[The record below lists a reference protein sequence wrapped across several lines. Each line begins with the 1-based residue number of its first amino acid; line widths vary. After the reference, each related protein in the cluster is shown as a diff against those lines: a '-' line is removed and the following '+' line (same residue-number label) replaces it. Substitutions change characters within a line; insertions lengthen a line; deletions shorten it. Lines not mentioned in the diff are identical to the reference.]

1 MKSITYTLSS
11 TIPAPID
18 QVFAVLTDP
27 YRMAQWLPAA
37 RAVEASGPLH
47 KGSRFRVLF
56 DTRDTELEVVDFNP
70 PTVFGWLER
79 IGRRYWQ
86 TFFRL
91 EFAGGS
97 TRLTVQQVWTPPSP
111 LAWLR
116 VKLSPHRN
124 VPARLDTMVQ
134 NLRTTLAR

>member
-18 QVFAVLTDP
+18 RVFAVLIDP
-27 YRMAQWLPAA
+27 HRMAEWLPAA
-37 RAVEASGPLH
+37 RAVEAAGPLH

-70 PTVFGWLER
+70 PNVFGWLER
-79 IGRRYWQ
+79 VGRRYWQ

-124 VPARLDTMVQ
+124 VPGRLDSMVQ